1 MAVLALN
8 EVALLH
14 QVIQV
19 CLLEEEEDR
28 HIRMTALQHVLPP
41 ASPPQ
46 KHNKA
51 SFILPAMKNNCKGRR
66 LVLSNLQVRGSEPAP
81 YSRFIHAGMLPG
93 KLNFLSV
100 HIILWE

>member
-41 ASPPQ
+41 ASPPETQ
-46 KHNKA
+46 QSQFHE
-51 SFILPAMKNNCKGRR
+51 MKNNCKGRR

-81 YSRFIHAGMLPG
+81 CSRFIHAGLLPG

-100 HIILWE
+100 HIILWV